1 MMRINLFGLF
11 LKACPETSVNLQF
24 PFTTSFIFLGVL
36 ITALNNMGIKISE
49 LPDIVVSILKLQ
61 NYNFKTL
68 I

>member
-1 MMRINLFGLF
+1 
-11 LKACPETSVNLQF
+11 
-24 PFTTSFIFLGVL
+24 
-36 ITALNNMGIKISE
+36 MGIKISE